1 MTDAMKTDQELRE
14 EVERELEWDP
24 SARCERVTVEVTERV
39 VILGGVVVAYSE
51 RVAAERAA
59 LRIGGVVEVD
69 NRIALHPVVADGPDD
84 AAIGEA
90 FERKLGTHADLQ
102 RLAVQARVDERWLTL
117 SGELDT
123 WEQHEET
130 LRVARNVGGI
140 RGLTDELSVRADP
153 PSADA
158 VRDSI
163 RAAFEHHRASTRR
176 VPRVRLTGRDVTLV
190 GEVSSDEER
199 FLALDAARAVRGVR
213 GVRNCLDVEARSR

>member
-1 MTDAMKTDQELRE
+1 MKTDRELRE

-24 SARCERVTVEVTERV
+24 SARGERVTVEVTERV
-39 VILGGVVVAYSE
+39 VTLGGVVGAYSE

-69 NRIALHPVVADGPDD
+69 NRIGLQPVVADDPDD

-90 FERKLGTHADLQ
+90 FERKLGSHAELQ
-102 RLAVQARVDERWLTL
+102 RLGVQARVDERRLTL
-117 SGELDT
+117 SGALDT
-123 WEQHEET
+123 WEQHEEA

-140 RGLTDELSVRADP
+140 RGLTDELSVRADR

-158 VRDSI
+158 IRDGI
-163 RAAFEHHRASTRR
+163 RAAFERHRASTQHM
-176 VPRVRLTGRDVTLV
+176 PQVRLTGRVVTLV

-199 FLALDAARAVRGVR
+199 FLALDAARAVVGVR
-213 GVRNCLDVEARSR
+213 SVRNCLDVEARSR